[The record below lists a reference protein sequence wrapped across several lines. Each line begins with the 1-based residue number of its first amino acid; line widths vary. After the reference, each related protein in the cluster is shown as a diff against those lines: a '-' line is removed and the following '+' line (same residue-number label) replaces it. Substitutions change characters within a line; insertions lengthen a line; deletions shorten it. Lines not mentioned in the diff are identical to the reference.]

1 MKDFKG
7 KVAVITGAASGIG
20 YGLAERCAK
29 EGMKVVLA
37 DIEKDALA
45 RAQKDIK
52 ALGAET
58 IAVQTDVSKASDVEA
73 LAGKTLDAFGA
84 VHLLFNNA
92 GIWTGFSVW
101 KSSLVDWEWILGVNL
116 WGVIHGIYFFI
127 PIMLKQDS
135 ECYIVN
141 TASVSGLKITLNEG
155 PYGVSKHGIVA
166 LSERL
171 YVELAQGVKNIGV
184 SVLCP
189 GWINTKAIESER
201 NRPSNLKNKSGE
213 GINMADPGVQLLIK
227 AATRMLEGGMSPQE
241 VAKITFDAIREKK
254 FYIMPNAELDKPL
267 IRNRMENILNER
279 NPTIVNVRP
288 K

>member
-20 YGLAERCAK
+20 FGLAERCAK

-37 DIEKDALA
+37 DIEKGALEKA
-45 RAQKDIK
+45 EKDIQ
-52 ALGAET
+52 ALGAT
-58 IAVQTDVSKASDVEA
+58 TLAVITDVSKASDVEA
-73 LAGKTLDAFGA
+73 LAQQTLDAFGA

-135 ECYIVN
+135 ECHIVN

-171 YVELAQGVKNIGV
+171 YVELAQEVPNIGV

-189 GWINTKAIESER
+189 GWVNTKAIESER

-213 GINMADPGVQLLIK
+213 GINMADPGVQSLIK
-227 AATRMLEGGMSPQE
+227 AFTRKLEGGMSPQE
-241 VAKITFDAIREKK
+241 IAKIVFDAIREKK
-254 FYIMPNAELDKPL
+254 FYIIPNAELDKPL

-279 NPTIVNVRP
+279 NPSIVNVRP